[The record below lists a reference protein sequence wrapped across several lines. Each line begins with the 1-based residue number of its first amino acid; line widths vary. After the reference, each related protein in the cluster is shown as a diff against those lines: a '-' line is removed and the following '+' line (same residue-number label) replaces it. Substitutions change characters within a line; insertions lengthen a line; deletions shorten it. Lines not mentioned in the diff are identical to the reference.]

1 MKVLNRKQY
10 FARILWMRGVRA
22 ATPCQLAALALP
34 GCMHTPA
41 PVAVQPPLGPG
52 GIVLVGERWF

>member
-1 MKVLNRKQY
+1 
-10 FARILWMRGVRA
+10 MRGVRA

-34 GCMHTPA
+34 GCVHTPA